1 MRKLQKRGKIL
12 AIALMIALVFPTK
25 TGQTCVNASAL
36 DEANALQQNDGLDET
51 KNEKDE
57 QNTCVDETQGENEK
71 EEQNNIVDDT
81 KGENVK
87 EEQNDSG
94 VDTQNSETS
103 GQQVENTQDQVPA
116 TAVVETENTDLE
128 TDTIYYY
135 IDDKRIRYDG
145 YRMKAISFNGKELNL
160 CDTMPGII
168 IEGVMMI
175 PLYETV
181 ESDVIGGSV
190 VVSGS
195 GMIASRAG
203 YSVYYEEGCQAI
215 KDENSLGA
223 MDVNLVKIRQNQK
236 DFFMVP
242 AYELFS
248 ELGADKIELS
258 DDAATL
264 IITKNTGKFLN
275 LKFDLSGDT
284 NKKGVSDIKIWGD
297 GKKEAMK
304 VSYSGYVKPQFT
316 VTKSYVKVNLKG
328 TLITREFQEKI
339 VDSKYAQ
346 NISVKNVGNNVQIA
360 VKKKNGLSVVTQ
372 YGDGALRVLFN
383 MKPIKV
389 AVDCGHGANTPGK
402 RTPKMPCNIDFD
414 GDGKID
420 VKKGVSIREHQAN
433 VGVGKVLAN
442 ELERMGFKVY
452 RSAFGAKDISLS
464 ARQRN
469 IKRFGAKYSISVH
482 FNAVGSGRTFNK
494 AQGFEVFSHSSKAR
508 DSAKLASIVDKEM
521 AKGTKQIN
529 RGAKKM
535 PLAMCNTYAMG
546 TKASILVECAFMTNL
561 HEAKTMMGNSKYWKE
576 TGKEIAKGV
585 CSYSGISYFDE

>member
-1 MRKLQKRGKIL
+1 MRKLQKRGRIL

-25 TGQTCVNASAL
+25 TGQTLVKAATQE
-36 DEANALQQNDGLDET
+36 EANEVQQ
-51 KNEKDE
+51 NEKDNNE
-57 QNTCVDETQGENEK
+57 QNSGAGENQVENEK
-71 EEQNNIVDDT
+71 EEKKASEQQMGDAQ
-81 KGENVK
+81 
-87 EEQNDSG
+87 EEQI
-94 VDTQNSETS
+94 
-103 GQQVENTQDQVPA
+103 PA
-116 TAVVETENTDLE
+116 TVVLDSENKNLE

-135 IDDKRIRYDG
+135 VDDKRVRYDG
-145 YRMKAISFNGKELNL
+145 YRMKAISFNGKQLNL

-168 IEGVMMI
+168 IDGVMMI
-175 PLYETV
+175 PLYETM
-181 ESDVIGGSV
+181 ESDAIGGNV

-195 GMIASRAG
+195 GMIATRAG

-215 KDENSLGA
+215 KDDNSLGA

-236 DFFMVP
+236 DYFMVP

-258 DDAATL
+258 DDGSTMV
-264 IITKNTGKFLN
+264 ITKNTGNFLN
-275 LKFDLSGDT
+275 MKFDLLCET
-284 NKKGVSDIKIWGD
+284 KKNSVSDTKIWGD
-297 GKKEAMK
+297 GTKEAMT
-304 VSYSGYVKPQFT
+304 VSYRKYVKPKFN
-316 VTKSYVKVNLKG
+316 VTKNYVKIDLKG
-328 TLITREFQEKI
+328 TLITRELQEKI

-346 NISVKNVGNNVQIA
+346 EISVKNEGDNVQIV
-360 VKKKNGLSVVTQ
+360 VKKKAGTPVVTQ